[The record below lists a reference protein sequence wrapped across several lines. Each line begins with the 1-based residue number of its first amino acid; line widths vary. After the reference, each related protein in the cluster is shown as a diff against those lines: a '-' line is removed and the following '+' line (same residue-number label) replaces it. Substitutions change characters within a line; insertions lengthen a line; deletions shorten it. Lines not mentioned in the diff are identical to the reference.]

1 MVIGDNSM
9 LVKDTV
15 IFRKLTDIREDMDIS
30 QTEMANHLGV
40 SQATYSRWESG
51 KEIIPLSRLNAYC
64 NYTNHSMD
72 YVCGLIPVEK
82 KIIKK
87 CLKLDRKLIGS
98 RLELFRIQ
106 NGLFQYQLAEFLNT
120 SQSTISAY
128 ENGITLIL
136 TAFLYQIAKEYDVS
150 MDFICGRE

>member
-1 MVIGDNSM
+1 M

-15 IFRKLTDIREDMDIS
+15 IFRRLTDIREDMDIS
-30 QTEMANHLGV
+30 QKEMAKHLGV

-51 KEIIPLSRLNAYC
+51 KEIIPLSRLNKYC

-87 CLKLDRKLIGS
+87 YLNLDRKLVGS

-136 TAFLYQIAKEYDVS
+136 TAFLYQIAKEYHIS